1 MDTKKEF
8 IQAAKDYEIIQEF
21 DKIVHDDKRL
31 LAVLAYRSSKKKAE
45 EMKLQSLKQ
54 EETEQEKRMH
64 EAAHNVIEKLGKV
77 LKGSDFD
84 LDELDGI
91 DLEIYF
97 H

>member
-1 MDTKKEF
+1 
-8 IQAAKDYEIIQEF
+8 
-21 DKIVHDDKRL
+21 
-31 LAVLAYRSSKKKAE
+31 
-45 EMKLQSLKQ
+45 MKLQSLKQ

>member
-1 MDTKKEF
+1 MDTKREF

-21 DKIVHDDKRL
+21 DNIVHDDKRL
-31 LAVLAYRSSKKKAE
+31 LAVLAYRSSKKKLE
-45 EMKLQSLKQ
+45 EMETQSLKK
-54 EETEQEKRMH
+54 EEVTKEQQMH

-84 LDELDGI
+84 LDDFDGI

>member
-1 MDTKKEF
+1 
-8 IQAAKDYEIIQEF
+8 
-21 DKIVHDDKRL
+21 
-31 LAVLAYRSSKKKAE
+31 
-45 EMKLQSLKQ
+45 MKSQSLN
-54 EETEQEKRMH
+54 EEEVEQKRRMH

>member
-1 MDTKKEF
+1 
-8 IQAAKDYEIIQEF
+8 
-21 DKIVHDDKRL
+21 
-31 LAVLAYRSSKKKAE
+31 
-45 EMKLQSLKQ
+45 
-54 EETEQEKRMH
+54 MH